1 MQTLNVGIH
10 TVIILVGP
18 SQVGKSTWATEFS
31 NKIKSKDKNL
41 KVTLLSSDCVRREL
55 LGQDLARHDTKMSE
69 VSEAAFSILMQK
81 FETVTSFPINHEFV
95 IFDTSGFDAQFRT
108 DIIKVAKERHYRT
121 GVVLFD
127 YPTEKYFE
135 NLDSSMKS
143 IISKEVD
150 FFKKQVLPGIKR
162 KSFDY
167 SFTVKSKENG
177 FFENTEID
185 IADYDVW
192 KKSNF
197 FESFGK
203 PLAIVGDVHE
213 SVEGLNELIQNIP
226 QNSQLV
232 FLGDLFDKGNKTQ
245 AMLELAEKLIQEQKA
260 IMVVG
265 NHEMFIA
272 RRLRGEIEAISNE
285 GEMFSSLKTFQQNSD
300 LAQRFLAIFEQM
312 IPYAIFK
319 NYDKTICVTH
329 APCHNNAIGKHSE
342 KARKE
347 QRNFYFASR
356 HPDTMVEELRF
367 VEKQAKMSHP
377 IHVFGHVAHAMP
389 NIKMKNKI
397 WLDSGAVYGRQLS
410 AFVVFSD
417 GETKIIS
424 QKSEKLFEGKLLQW
438 KNNSNSYNDTKIES
452 NSTVENNSSVK
463 KNDNILESLISKYKL
478 DAQDSYW
485 LNSFAQS
492 KAKFISGTMAP
503 AKSNV
508 LELKLEPVQEAISY
522 FQSKNIPSVIL
533 QPKWMGSRIQLYLHK
548 DRSKDFAVTRSGTK
562 AGNKDMIKKVMEQV
576 HLQLDAS
583 IDYSD
588 QLILDG
594 ELLPWSA
601 IGQDLIEKEFVQYG
615 KSVEK
620 ELNILNN
627 DKVFSTFNIF
637 PQLEKEK
644 VGIDT
649 FFKQIDIYGQTYEP
663 CFKAFS
669 ILALDGVNWTGKN
682 QEEVYH
688 ILSKGLDNPYCV
700 IDLKQNDCFDKANNF
715 FSLLTDKN
723 QKNPY
728 EGMVVKPLLHQSNVA
743 PYIKV
748 RNENYLHIIYG
759 HDYLLQYEKMCKNKN
774 IAKKLHLSI
783 KQFELGIKMLA
794 CKDDNELL
802 ELACQMK
809 FEIKQETSLDSR
821 L

>member
-18 SQVGKSTWATEFS
+18 SQVGKSTWALEFS
-31 NKIKSKDKNL
+31 NQIKLKDKNL
-41 KVTLLSSDCVRREL
+41 KVTTLSSDSIRREL
-55 LGQDLARHDTKMSE
+55 IGQDLARHDPKMSE
-69 VSEAAFSILMQK
+69 VSDAAFSILMQK
-81 FETVTSFPINHEFV
+81 FDTVTSFPVNHEFV
-95 IFDTSGFDAQFRT
+95 IFDTSGFDSQFRS
-108 DIIKVAKERHYRT
+108 DIIKTAKERHYRT
-121 GVVLFD
+121 AVVLFD
-127 YPTEKYFE
+127 YPTEQYFE
-135 NLDSSMKS
+135 QLDGSMKS
-143 IISKEVD
+143 IVSKEVD

-167 SFTVKSKENG
+167 SFTVKSKN
-177 FFENTEID
+177 FFESTSID
-185 IADYDVW
+185 IADYEVW

-197 FESFGK
+197 FYSFGK
-203 PLAIVGDVHE
+203 PLAIIGDVHE
-213 SVEGLNELIQNIP
+213 SVEGLSELVKNIP

-232 FLGDLFDKGNKTQ
+232 FLGDLFDKGNNTET
-245 AMLELAEKLIQEQKA
+245 MLDMAENLLQEQKA

-285 GEMFSSLKTFQQNSD
+285 GEMFSSLKVFQQNPD
-300 LAQRFLAIFEQM
+300 LAKRFLAIFEQM

-329 APCHNNAIGKHSE
+329 APCYNNAIGKHSE

-356 HPDTMVEELRF
+356 NPETMVEELRF
-367 VEKQAKMSHP
+367 IEKQAKTSHP
-377 IHVFGHVAHAMP
+377 IHIFGHVAHAMP
-389 NIKMKNKI
+389 NMKMKNKI

-410 AFVVFSD
+410 AFVVFSN

-438 KNNSNSYNDTKIES
+438 KNNTDSRIEPKEEISN
-452 NSTVENNSSVK
+452 TVEKISTVK

-485 LNSFAQS
+485 LTAFAQS
-492 KAKFISGTMAP
+492 KAKFISGTMSP
-503 AKSNV
+503 AKSN
-508 LELKLEPVQEAISY
+508 LLKLEPAQEAISY

-533 QPKWMGSRIQLYLHK
+533 QPKWMGSRVQLYLHK
-548 DRSKDFAVTRSGTK
+548 DRNKDFAVTRSGAK
-562 AGNKDMIKKVMEQV
+562 AGNKEMIKKVMEQV
-576 HLQLDAS
+576 HLQLDSS
-583 IDYSD
+583 ISYKE

-601 IGQDLIEKEFVQYG
+601 IGHDLIEKEFVQYG

-620 ELNILNN
+620 EINLLSD
-627 DKVFSTFNIF
+627 DKTFSNFNIF

-644 VGIDT
+644 IGIET
-649 FFKQIDIYGQTYEP
+649 FLKQIDVYGQSYEP

-669 ILALDGVNWTGKN
+669 ILSIDGVNWTDKN
-682 QEEVYH
+682 QEEVYK
-688 ILSKGLDNPYCV
+688 ILSEGLDNPYCV
-700 IDLKQNDCFDKANNF
+700 IDLTQDNCFEKANEF
-715 FSLLTDKN
+715 FNVLTDKN

-728 EGMVVKPLLHQSNVA
+728 EGMVVKPLIYQNNVA

-774 IAKKLHLSI
+774 VAKKLHLSI
-783 KQFELGIKMLA
+783 KQFEIGRKMLS
-794 CKDDNELL
+794 CQDEHDLL